1 MFEKASSILERFR
14 RLCLESGQ
22 IQRSRCFSVV
32 IPLIGQRGF
41 LVLENEG
48 EPSVIWNWREPKI
61 ASNSNGSDKRGKV
74 SLGSRNRFLE
84 ETCRLGVKS
93 SSKMTVSEDAA
104 TDNVG
109 ETTSNIKLTVL
120 QVLTQPTNK

>member
-1 MFEKASSILERFR
+1 M
-14 RLCLESGQ
+14 
-22 IQRSRCFSVV
+22 
-32 IPLIGQRGF
+32 
-41 LVLENEG
+41 LENEG

-74 SLGSRNRFLE
+74 GLGSRNRFLE
-84 ETCRLGVKS
+84 ETRRLGVKP

-104 TDNVG
+104 TDSVG